1 MKKNLLLLFAV
12 IASITVL
19 AVSCQDPEPLPM
31 PEPSE
36 DQTDIKDEA
45 DSLAPSDTIAPSE
58 DVEESKNLI
67 ALKATVPVTENWVFD
82 GKPTFDVV
90 IENANDVAVE
100 ALMKLR
106 ITTDKKENVTTF
118 EQTVEVAANGKQTF
132 QITTPE
138 NLAPGFYRAVC
149 FVNSKNSGSFIF
161 GVSPYD
167 IVSEPDMQAD
177 FDEFWAAAKAQ
188 LPELKEGETVKLI
201 EVASKSS
208 ATRKVYLVEMQSVP
222 NGLDGE
228 PVIVRG
234 FYVEPQDGKKHPVLM
249 HFFGWDDRN
258 GSVTVPSGG
267 SGDFAEFYLS
277 HRGQYHNNRP
287 APGEDK
293 WKEAY
298 EKKYEG
304 QTFDWEWSQIDP
316 CTYASILDPS
326 DKYNWFG
333 FNFGDKD
340 GYYYRGAFMDCVQA
354 VRFMASRPTSDMN
367 NLFGEGSSQGG
378 ALSYAT
384 AALSDYPFVAIA
396 PNVAFLGDYPDY
408 FDIVSWP
415 GNVAKDNQGTMTDEE
430 MYAFLSYFDT
440 KNLATRISC
449 AVHASS
455 GLADGTCPPHTNFA
469 PFNNLNTEDKVM
481 IIEPKMGHSYP
492 AGWEASYMKFFKER
506 MK

>member
-1 MKKNLLLLFAV
+1 MKKNVLLLLAV
-12 IASITVL
+12 IAFVTVSTL
-19 AVSCQDPEPLPM
+19 SCENPEPLPGPDQNQ
-31 PEPSE
+31 PEQVDTLEQKPTEEPAEPIKLENIVCTVESDPSRVFE
-36 DQTDIKDEA
+36 GNPLFNVHIENPNDTVLTATVTLKVSTDKGVSVETLEKDVELPAKGTA
-45 DSLAPSDTIAPSE
+45 DINIAP
-58 DVEESKNLI
+58 
-67 ALKATVPVTENWVFD
+67 EN
-82 GKPTFDVV
+82 TL
-90 IENANDVAVE
+90 E
-100 ALMKLR
+100 
-106 ITTDKKENVTTF
+106 
-118 EQTVEVAANGKQTF
+118 
-132 QITTPE
+132 
-138 NLAPGFYRAVC
+138 PGFYKTYCYAKSPV
-149 FVNSKNSGSFIF
+149 KNTPIVLCNYIV

-167 IVSEPDMQAD
+167 IVSEPDMQDD

-188 LPELKEGETVKLI
+188 LPELKEGETVNLI
-201 EVASKSS
+201 EIANRSS
-208 ATRKVYLVEMQSVP
+208 DSRKVYLVEMQSVP

-258 GSVTVPSGG
+258 GAVTVPSGG

-277 HRGQYHNNRP
+277 HRGQYHNNRQ